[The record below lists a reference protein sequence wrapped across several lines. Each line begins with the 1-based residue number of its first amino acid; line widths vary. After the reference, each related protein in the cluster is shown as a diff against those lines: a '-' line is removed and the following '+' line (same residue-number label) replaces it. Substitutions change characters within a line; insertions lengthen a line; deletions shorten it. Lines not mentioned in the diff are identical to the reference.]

1 MEITAWYDESKRA
14 KVLESLSDIYY
25 YMVHATNVEER
36 RNWAMAYTQL
46 LSASTKS
53 QDANS

>member
-1 MEITAWYDESKRA
+1 VEITAWYDESKRA